1 MEGEYKKYTIE
12 ELLADDYFISSVLH
26 PTQESKEFWEYL
38 LQNGYV
44 QADEFEK
51 ASLFVYAVQSPKEK
65 MFRKEKE
72 LLWER
77 IEIEN
82 KRYLTSKIRRLHRLG
97 VLAAACVVI
106 LLGVTIVSYYHYRD
120 VDKESVNPMA
130 LLEQRAAEPVGEDI
144 CLVLSDAKK
153 VNLKEKSADVK
164 YNQEGEVEVNS
175 QTLVKEEET
184 VSESEPSKEAEEEE
198 ITYNQLI
205 VPKGRHSTLFL
216 SDGTKLW
223 VNAASHVV
231 YPVVFDKEKREIY
244 VKGEVYLEVARN
256 ESAPFIV
263 KTNRMEIEV
272 LGTSFNVKSYDTE
285 DENNDIVLVTG
296 SVHVRT
302 TSGGE
307 TALKPNQRF
316 SYAADGTATVEE
328 VDVYD
333 YICWKD
339 GLMRFKSEKLSN
351 ILKRLSDYYGK
362 EIRWSKE
369 IEDLKCSGKLDLK
382 EDIEKVLTG
391 LTKMIPVVYS
401 KKGESYYFSMN
412 H

>member
-1 MEGEYKKYTIE
+1 M
-12 ELLADDYFISSVLH
+12 
-26 PTQESKEFWEYL
+26 
-38 LQNGYV
+38 
-44 QADEFEK
+44 
-51 ASLFVYAVQSPKEK
+51 
-65 MFRKEKE
+65 
-72 LLWER
+72 
-77 IEIEN
+77 
-82 KRYLTSKIRRLHRLG
+82 
-97 VLAAACVVI
+97 
-106 LLGVTIVSYYHYRD
+106 
-120 VDKESVNPMA
+120 
-130 LLEQRAAEPVGEDI
+130 
-144 CLVLSDAKK
+144 
-153 VNLKEKSADVK
+153 
-164 YNQEGEVEVNS
+164 
-175 QTLVKEEET
+175 
-184 VSESEPSKEAEEEE
+184 
-198 ITYNQLI
+198 
-205 VPKGRHSTLFL
+205 
-216 SDGTKLW
+216 
-223 VNAASHVV
+223 
-231 YPVVFDKEKREIY
+231 
-244 VKGEVYLEVARN
+244 
-256 ESAPFIV
+256 
-263 KTNRMEIEV
+263 
-272 LGTSFNVKSYDTE
+272 KSYDTE